1 MSPNLFDVTLQ
12 QVQKGREIFS
22 NVCGLLRISE
32 LYIDF
37 GYSRIFV
44 KTCKL
49 EDYRDNNTL
58 LALIG
63 WPHHCERFCQVSS
76 RNYINWLFSVTVL
89 LNVLYYD
96 QKNQGLD
103 ILTTRSNNIFN
114 DHIVCLFVCFIEV
127 QNNQIYRSLKEKNYC
142 PQMWV
147 THLMIIFCCLKFGQV
162 KTQLFIVQLHWPRME
177 NLLLLKV
184 QPINYSSCCP
194 QILIF

>member
-1 MSPNLFDVTLQ
+1 MKTLNPLMYLVEDNGSKKYKDNKKRIQ
-12 QVQKGREIFS
+12 RWCSEPSSFQFSEKYWTWNHNFISKLYFIEKITLRYSEKATKNSKCLPIYLTLLYSRYKKGGRFFQMFVAFLEY
-22 NVCGLLRISE
+22 RISE

-89 LNVLYYD
+89 LNVLYVLWSKKSRPWY
-96 QKNQGLD
+96 L
-103 ILTTRSNNIFN
+103 
-114 DHIVCLFVCFIEV
+114 
-127 QNNQIYRSLKEKNYC
+127 NNQ
-142 PQMWV
+142 V
-147 THLMIIFCCLKFGQV
+147 
-162 KTQLFIVQLHWPRME
+162 
-177 NLLLLKV
+177 
-184 QPINYSSCCP
+184 
-194 QILIF
+194 